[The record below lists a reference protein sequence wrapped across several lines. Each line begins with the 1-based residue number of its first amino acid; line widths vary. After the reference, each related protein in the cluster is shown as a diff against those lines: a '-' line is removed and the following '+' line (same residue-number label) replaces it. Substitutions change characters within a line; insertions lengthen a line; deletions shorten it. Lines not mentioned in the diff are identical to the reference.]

1 MELQSGIS
9 LASNEARVGNVERV
23 IVDSFTDGVLVCR
36 SQSESPEVDGEIL
49 IGKKGLGEFAPEQ
62 LIGKF
67 VKAKI
72 VGANEYDLL
81 AELVEVEN

>member
-9 LASNEARVGNVERV
+9 LAANEARVGDIERV
-23 IVDSFTDGVLVCR
+23 IADSFTDGVLVCR
-36 SQSESPEVDGEIL
+36 SQGESPEVDGEIL
-49 IGKKGLGEFAPEQ
+49 IGNTGEFAPEE

-67 VKAKI
+67 VTARV

-81 AELVEVEN
+81 AELVEVEK